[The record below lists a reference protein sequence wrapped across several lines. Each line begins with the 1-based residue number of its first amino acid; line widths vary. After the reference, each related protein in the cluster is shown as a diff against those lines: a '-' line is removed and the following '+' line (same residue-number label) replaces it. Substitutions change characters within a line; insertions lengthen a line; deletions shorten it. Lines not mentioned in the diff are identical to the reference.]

1 MNKPNPELLKKVR
14 DGLARY
20 NEARKTTYVDGLTG
34 RFLRIL

>member
-20 NEARKTTYVDGLTG
+20 NEARKVSHNDWGKCPNAG
-34 RFLRIL
+34 IR